1 VKLAQSFPAL
11 PSGDQPQLPRSKRML
26 GLMLCTLSS
35 VATLTLVV
43 FLASQIVSFTQDDT
57 LAKDIEELQNFS
69 TAAGASD

>member
-1 VKLAQSFPAL
+1 
-11 PSGDQPQLPRSKRML
+11 
-26 GLMLCTLSS
+26 MLCTLSS